1 MNILKDPSLLRMQ
14 NYVGNAWI
22 DADSG
27 ATITVTNPATGERLG
42 TVPRCGAAET
52 RRAID
57 AAQAAWPAW
66 KALTA
71 AERARYLHRWFE
83 LIQEHKDDLARILTM
98 EEGKPLPEALG
109 EIAQNSAYLPWF
121 AEESRRLYG
130 QNIPSPRTGAR
141 LMTHWQPVG
150 VVFAITP
157 WNFPMGMIPR
167 KAAPALAAGC
177 PIVVK
182 PASATPY
189 SALALAVLAERAGI
203 PAGVFNVITGSA
215 AAIVEAMTADDR
227 VRKVTFTGSTAVGK
241 SLMAA
246 CASTVKRI
254 SLELGGNAPF
264 IVFDDAD
271 LDSAAAGCVGSKFR
285 NAGQTCVCVNR
296 VFVQRGVYDAFL
308 EKFVDKVRALRV
320 GNGLEEGVHVGPL
333 INEEATR
340 SADAMV
346 KDAVEKGATV
356 KTGGKPHALGGCFYE
371 PTVLAGA
378 TPDMRVFNEEIFGP
392 VAPVFVFDTEEEVLE
407 LANRTHYGL
416 ASYVYT
422 RDIGRVYRMIEG
434 LEYGMTGVNDVTLA
448 TAEAPFGGVKES
460 GMGREGGCE
469 SLKDFMDPKLAVLG
483 DIHA

>member
-1 MNILKDPSLLRMQ
+1 MNILQDSSLFRTR
-14 NYVGNAWI
+14 NYIGNAWI

-27 ATITVTNPATGERLG
+27 ATISVTNPATGELLG
-42 TVPRCGAAET
+42 TVPRCGGAET

-57 AAQAAWPAW
+57 AAHAALPAW

-71 AERARYLHRWFE
+71 AERARYLHRWHD
-83 LIQEHKDDLARILTM
+83 LIQEHKEDLARILTV
-98 EEGKPLPEALG
+98 EEGKPVAEALG

-130 QNIPSPRTGAR
+130 QSIPSPRSGAR
-141 LMTHWQPVG
+141 LLTHWQPVG

-177 PIVVK
+177 PIIVK

-215 AAIVEAMTADDR
+215 TAIVDAMTADPR
-227 VRKVTFTGSTAVGK
+227 VRKVTFTGSTVVGK

-246 CASTVKRI
+246 CASSVKRI

-271 LDSAAAGCVGSKFR
+271 LDSAAAGCVGGKFR

-296 VFVQRGVYDAFL
+296 IFVQRGVYDAFL
-308 EKFVDKVRALRV
+308 DKFVNKVRALRV
-320 GNGLEEGVHVGPL
+320 GNGLEEGVNMGPL
-333 INEEATR
+333 INEDAAR
-340 SADAMV
+340 STDALV
-346 KDAVEKGATV
+346 KDAVEKGAIV

-392 VAPVFVFDTEEEVLE
+392 VAPVYVFDTEEEVIE
-407 LANRTHYGL
+407 LANRTPYGL

-483 DIHA
+483 DIRA

>member
-42 TVPRCGAAET
+42 TVPRCGADET

-57 AAQAAWPAW
+57 AAHAAWPAW

-71 AERARYLHRWFE
+71 AERARMLHRWFA
-83 LIQEHKDDLARILTM
+83 LIQENKEDLARILTM

-130 QNIPSPRTGAR
+130 QSIPSPRSGAR
-141 LMTHWQPVG
+141 LLTHWQPVG

-203 PAGVFNVITGSA
+203 PAGVFNVITGNAS
-215 AAIVEAMTADDR
+215 AIVEAMTADSR

-246 CASTVKRI
+246 CAPSVKRV

-296 VFVQRGVYDAFL
+296 IFVQRGVYDAFL
-308 EKFVDKVRALRV
+308 AKFVDKVRALRV
-320 GNGLEEGVHVGPL
+320 GNGLEDGVTMGPL
-333 INEEATR
+333 INEDAAR

-371 PTVLAGA
+371 PTVLTDV
-378 TPDMRVFNEEIFGP
+378 TPAMRVFSEEIFGP

-407 LANRTHYGL
+407 LANRTQYGL

-434 LEYGMTGVNDVTLA
+434 LEYGMTGVNDVNLA

-483 DIHA
+483 DIRA

>member
-1 MNILKDPSLLRMQ
+1 MNILQDSSLFRTR
-14 NYVGNAWI
+14 NYIGNAWI

-27 ATITVTNPATGERLG
+27 ATISVTNPATGELLG
-42 TVPRCGAAET
+42 TVPRCGGAET

-57 AAQAAWPAW
+57 AAHAALPAW

-71 AERARYLHRWFE
+71 AERARYLHRWHD
-83 LIQEHKDDLARILTM
+83 LIQEHKEDLARILTV
-98 EEGKPLPEALG
+98 EEGKPVAEALG

-130 QNIPSPRTGAR
+130 QSIPSPRSGAR
-141 LMTHWQPVG
+141 LLTHWQPVG

-177 PIVVK
+177 PIIVK

-215 AAIVEAMTADDR
+215 TAIVDAMTADPR
-227 VRKVTFTGSTAVGK
+227 VRKVTFTGSTVVGK

-246 CASTVKRI
+246 CASSVKRI

-271 LDSAAAGCVGSKFR
+271 LDSAAAGCVGGKFR

-296 VFVQRGVYDAFL
+296 IFVQRGVYDAFL
-308 EKFVDKVRALRV
+308 DKFVNKVRALRV
-320 GNGLEEGVHVGPL
+320 GNGLEEGVNVGPL
-333 INEEATR
+333 INEDAAC
-340 SADAMV
+340 SADALV
-346 KDAVEKGATV
+346 KEAVEKGAIV

-392 VAPVFVFDTEEEVLE
+392 VAPVYVFDTEEEVIE
-407 LANRTHYGL
+407 LANRTQYGL

-483 DIHA
+483 DIRA

>member
-1 MNILKDPSLLRMQ
+1 MLKDPSLFRTQ
-14 NYVGNAWI
+14 NYVGNTWI
-22 DADSG
+22 DADTG
-27 ATITVTNPATGERLG
+27 DVMVVTNPATGEILG
-42 TVPRCGAAET
+42 AVPRCGAAET

-57 AAQAAWPAW
+57 AAQDAWPAW

-71 AERARYLHRWFE
+71 AERARYLQRWYA
-83 LIQEHKDDLARILTM
+83 LIQENKEDLARILTM
-98 EEGKPLPEALG
+98 EEGKPLAEALG

-130 QNIPSPRTGAR
+130 QSIPSPRSGAR
-141 LMTHWQPVG
+141 LLTHWQPVG

-167 KAAPALAAGC
+167 KVAPALAAGC

-215 AAIVEAMTADDR
+215 AAIGDAMAEDNR
-227 VRKVTFTGSTAVGK
+227 VRKVTFTGSTTVGK
-241 SLMAA
+241 RLMAA

-271 LDSAAAGCVGSKFR
+271 LDSAAAGCVASKFR

-296 VFVQRGVYDAFL
+296 ILVQKGVCNAFL
-308 EKFVDKVRALRV
+308 EKLLDRVSALRV
-320 GNGLEEGVHVGPL
+320 GNGLEEGVTMGPL
-333 INEEATR
+333 IN
-340 SADAMV
+340 ADAARATDILV
-346 KDAVEKGATV
+346 RDAVAKGAAIA
-356 KTGGKPHALGGCFYE
+356 TGGNTLALGECFYE
-371 PTVLAGA
+371 PTVLTGV

-392 VAPVFVFDTEEEVLE
+392 VAPVLVFDTEDEALK
-407 LANRTHYGL
+407 LANRTRYGL

-434 LEYGMTGVNDVTLA
+434 LEYGMTGVNDVALA
-448 TAEAPFGGVKES
+448 APEVPFGGVKES

-483 DIHA
+483 DIRS